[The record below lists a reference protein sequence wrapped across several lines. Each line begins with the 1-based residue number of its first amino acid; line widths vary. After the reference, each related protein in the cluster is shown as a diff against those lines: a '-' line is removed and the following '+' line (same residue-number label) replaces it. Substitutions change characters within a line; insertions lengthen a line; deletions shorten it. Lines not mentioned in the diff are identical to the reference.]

1 MHWFGVKTLINR
13 KKREKILANYNLR
26 DLKNIE
32 NIASYKVN
40 DFLQFPQF
48 IMLFQPIEKNVSL
61 VKICLSSVIN

>member
-1 MHWFGVKTLINR
+1 M
-13 KKREKILANYNLR
+13 R

-61 VKICLSSVIN
+61 VKILLVLSDKLRTLHCTLYLTIVCQL